1 MLEDTD
7 PSPTRTVLDTV
18 CDSLVTGNFLC
29 LELGASGDES
39 MRDWEDNSEKHWQ
52 FFSLD
57 QGGGSRGME
66 EEEEEE
72 EYVSLPKVVSR
83 VVVFPLDVDR
93 E

>member
-1 MLEDTD
+1 
-7 PSPTRTVLDTV
+7 
-18 CDSLVTGNFLC
+18 
-29 LELGASGDES
+29 

-52 FFSLD
+52 FFTLE
-57 QGGGSRGME
+57 QGGGSRGM